1 MTDILTL
8 GSDITPPKK
17 LSRRLRPIKA
27 YKHFLKLIKDKEDTT
42 QVFDII
48 EALDGSNLE
57 KDYKRFMSKPEGEIR
72 FKERRNLVPLLDD
85 HETLRKLPL
94 GSVGQHYCDF
104 MESQGLS
111 AQGLVDEYDRW
122 GKRLED
128 YYEADVAWFG
138 NRRRDVHDL
147 MHVMTGY
154 SRDALGE
161 ACVLNFTHSQHGGLG
176 IYFIAHMTAL
186 EIRKEAPK
194 GSPVWKAVRE
204 AKANGRLAENIIKQ
218 DIISLLGENLES
230 ARKRLNIKP
239 PTQYENVHQIMRD
252 NGLDP
257 YEMISAEMADAT
269 AA

>member
-1 MTDILTL
+1 MT
-8 GSDITPPKK
+8 
-17 LSRRLRPIKA
+17 SRRIKPIKA
-27 YKHFLKLIKDKEDTT
+27 YKHFRTLIKDKEDTT
-42 QVFDII
+42 QVFNII

-57 KDYKRFMSKPEGEIR
+57 KDFKRFMATPEGQAR
-72 FKERRNLVPLLDD
+72 FAERKDLVPLLDD

-104 MESQGLS
+104 MESQNLS

-128 YYEADVAWFG
+128 RYEADVAWYG

-147 MHVMTGY
+147 MHVMSGY

-176 IYFIAHMTAL
+176 IYFIAHMASI
-186 EIRKEAPK
+186 EVRKHAPK
-194 GSPVWKAVRE
+194 GAPVWKAVRE
-204 AKANGRLAENIIKQ
+204 AKKNGSLAENICKQ
-218 DIISLLGENLES
+218 DIMALLSENLDQ

-239 PTQYENVHQIMRD
+239 ARLYNAVHSSMQA
-252 NGLDP
+252 NGIDP
-257 YEMISAEMADAT
+257 YGVIETEIEAK

>member
-1 MTDILTL
+1 MTSQRIKPL
-8 GSDITPPKK
+8 
-17 LSRRLRPIKA
+17 KA
-27 YKHFLKLIKDKEDTT
+27 YKHFRNLIKDKEDTT
-42 QVFDII
+42 QVFSII
-48 EALDGSNLE
+48 EALDGSNIE
-57 KDYKRFMSKPEGEIR
+57 KDFKRFIATAKGQAR
-72 FKERRNLVPLLDD
+72 FAERKYLVPLLDD
-85 HETLRKLPL
+85 HEALRKLPI

-128 YYEADVAWFG
+128 VYDEDVSWFG

-147 MHVMTGY
+147 MHIMTGY

-176 IYFIAHMTAL
+176 IYFIAHMASI
-186 EIRKEAPK
+186 EVRKHAPK
-194 GSPVWKAVRE
+194 GAPVWKAVRE
-204 AKANGRLAENIIKQ
+204 AKRNGTLADNICQQ
-218 DIISLLGENLES
+218 DIMALLGENLED

-239 PTQYENVHQIMRD
+239 VSQYEAVHAAMQA
-252 NGLDP
+252 NGIDP
-257 YEMISAEMADAT
+257 YSVIEAQ

>member
-1 MTDILTL
+1 MT
-8 GSDITPPKK
+8 
-17 LSRRLRPIKA
+17 SRRIKPIKA
-27 YKHFLKLIKDKEDTT
+27 YKHFRTLIKDKEDTT
-42 QVFDII
+42 QVFNII

-57 KDYKRFMSKPEGEIR
+57 KDFKRFMATPEGQAR
-72 FKERRNLVPLLDD
+72 FAERKDLVPLLDD

-122 GKRLED
+122 GKRIED
-128 YYEADVAWFG
+128 RYEADIAWFG

-147 MHVMTGY
+147 MHIMSGY

-176 IYFIAHMTAL
+176 IYFIAHMASI
-186 EIRKEAPK
+186 EVCKHAPK
-194 GSPVWKAVRE
+194 GAPVWKAVRE
-204 AKANGRLAENIIKQ
+204 AKKHGALAENICYQ
-218 DIISLLGENLES
+218 DIMALLSENLEE

-239 PTQYENVHQIMRD
+239 ASKYDQVHATMQANGIDPFGVIETQMEPQAI
-252 NGLDP
+252 
-257 YEMISAEMADAT
+257 
-269 AA
+269 

>member
-1 MTDILTL
+1 MTSNRI
-8 GSDITPPKK
+8 
-17 LSRRLRPIKA
+17 RPLKA
-27 YKHFLKLIKDKEDTT
+27 YKHFRKLIKDKEDTT

-57 KDYKRFMSKPEGEIR
+57 NDFKRFMKTAEGR
-72 FKERRNLVPLLDD
+72 ARYAERKDLVPLLDD

-104 MESQGLS
+104 MENQGLS

-128 YYEADVAWFG
+128 RYKADVAWFG

-147 MHVMTGY
+147 MHIMTGY

-176 IYFIAHMTAL
+176 IYFIAHMASL
-186 EIRKEAPK
+186 EVRKEAPK
-194 GSPVWKAVRE
+194 GAPVWKAVRE
-204 AKANGRLAENIIKQ
+204 AKKNGSLAENINQQ
-218 DIISLLGENLES
+218 DIMALLAENLEE
-230 ARKRLNIKP
+230 ARKRLNIQP
-239 PTQYENVHQIMRD
+239 PVQYDRVHKMMQD
-252 NGLDP
+252 NGIDP
-257 YEMISAEMADAT
+257 YGVV
-269 AA
+269 AAA